1 MAVGTPVGSPGRE
14 GSDVP
19 TAEEHQRS
27 RRQARVA
34 RYSRT
39 VRLMKVALPIGAV
52 LLIGTIFVFGRERA
66 AVIDLDQAA
75 DMAALGTGLRLDEP
89 RFAGVTE
96 DGDPFVVTADWA
108 LPDGAMPDRV
118 GLERPVG
125 ELHMADET
133 VVTVRAATGEL
144 FRGDERLNLAGDVV
158 LETSDGYRVETPR
171 VEVDLGAK
179 VAVAPERLHATGP
192 RGGIEADRVR
202 VVRGEGKGGTTVLFE
217 GDVRVTWQ
225 PDAGSGDSGG
235 GPRAER

>member
-1 MAVGTPVGSPGRE
+1 M
-14 GSDVP
+14 P
-19 TAEEHQRS
+19 TAEDHQRS
-27 RRQARVA
+27 RRQARVE

-39 VRLMKVALPIGAV
+39 VRRAKVLLPLGAV
-52 LLIGTIFVFGRERA
+52 LLIGMIFMFGRERA
-66 AVIDLDQAA
+66 AVFDAGQVAEV
-75 DMAALGTGLRLDEP
+75 AALGAGLRLDKP

-118 GLERPVG
+118 DLERPVG
-125 ELHMADET
+125 EVHLGDRR

-144 FRGDERLNLAGDVV
+144 FREDERLNLRGAVV
-158 LETSDGYRVETPR
+158 VETSDGYRLETAT

-202 VVRGEGKGGTTVLFE
+202 VVRGAGDGETTVLFE
-217 GDVRVTWQ
+217 GNVRVNWR
-225 PDAGSGDSGG
+225 PEAAGKASAPGDVDR
-235 GPRAER
+235 RAER